1 MATDE
6 YKMGHDNKALFKVS
20 IYEILRETGFMKMP
34 SERTLSDYSS
44 IAHIA
49 VAEILKGQMAT

>member
-1 MATDE
+1 
-6 YKMGHDNKALFKVS
+6 MGHDNKALFKFS

-34 SERTLSDYSS
+34 SERTLKDFSS

-49 VAEILKGQMAT
+49 VAEILKGHMAT